1 MSLDTGYEE
10 RKGVVVRSH
19 RKCNTE
25 RRRALCTPS
34 LFVPCIM
41 RKEALLI
48 PCSPNL
54 APGVSITSFPPSLC
68 LFLARPVSRLFALP
82 RFSFRENSSL
92 PIEQKKKIRLACW
105 IDRSSSHDFINNRFS
120 GEESKKER
128 NHPCFCVEPDGNLN
142 NTRIIGNNND
152 ERANYPYLRT
162 FHFEKI
168 STKLSA

>member
-1 MSLDTGYEE
+1 MHHQESNLSLPTIFVESRSEVYEIPGDSSETPRGWQPSSRMRRSLDTGYEE

-54 APGVSITSFPPSLC
+54 APGVSITSFPPPLC

-92 PIEQKKKIRLACW
+92 PIEQKKKIRLPASSRVL
-105 IDRSSSHDFINNRFS
+105 DRSVVVPRF
-120 GEESKKER
+120 
-128 NHPCFCVEPDGNLN
+128 
-142 NTRIIGNNND
+142 
-152 ERANYPYLRT
+152 Y
-162 FHFEKI
+162 
-168 STKLSA
+168 